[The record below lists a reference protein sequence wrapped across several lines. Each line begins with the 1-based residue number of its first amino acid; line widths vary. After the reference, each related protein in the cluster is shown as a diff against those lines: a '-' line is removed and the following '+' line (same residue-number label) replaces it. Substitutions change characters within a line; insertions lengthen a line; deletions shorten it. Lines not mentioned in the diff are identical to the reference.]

1 MTFGERMRALMAER
15 GIGVRQLA
23 TMVPCSP
30 GYLSRVSRDLK
41 RPSGQMAAA
50 LDKALDADGEL
61 VALVPGRTSM
71 WTAYGTTET
80 YAALTPDD
88 EERLLLAAQ
97 RPARLDRSVIEAL
110 TTTLAAQRRLEDAM
124 GPATLVMPLRSQLDM
139 LTAILREARGPLRD
153 PLGRI
158 VAEWTEYT
166 GWLHA
171 ACRIDDRALAFW
183 VRAVELADD
192 FNNGA
197 VAAHAT
203 AFPGY
208 LALRQKRYRGV
219 LRASHAALATP
230 GIHPAQDIYFSLRIA
245 RAHAAIRDHA
255 YARRLI
261 DDAAGRV
268 DTAGHPPP
276 VAYWCTSA
284 YIKTYL
290 GIALYELRAY
300 SDAVDLLRSG
310 LAEMPEE
317 QRGTEWMR
325 EAREALATAR
335 DRA

>member
-1 MTFGERMRALMAER
+1 MTFGERTRALMDER
-15 GIGVRQLA
+15 GVGVRQLA
-23 TMVPCSP
+23 AMAPCSP
-30 GYLSRVSRDLK
+30 GYLSRVLRDLK
-41 RPSGQMAAA
+41 RPSDQMAQA
-50 LDKALDADGEL
+50 LDEALDAGGEL
-61 VALVPGRTSM
+61 VALVPARRSA
-71 WTAYGTTET
+71 WTAYVTTET
-80 YAALTPDD
+80 YAALTPDE
-88 EERLLLAAQ
+88 EERLLLAAK

-124 GPATLVMPLRSQLDM
+124 GAATLVMSVRSQLDM
-139 LTAILREARGPLRD
+139 LTRTLREARGPLRD
-153 PLGRI
+153 SLGRI

-171 ACRIDDRALAFW
+171 ACRLDDRALAFW
-183 VRAVELADD
+183 GRAVELADD

-230 GIHPAQDIYFSLRIA
+230 GIHPAQGIYFNLRIA
-245 RAHAAIRDHA
+245 RAHTAIQDQT

-261 DDAAGRV
+261 AEAVGQV
-268 DTAGHPPP
+268 DNVSDPPP
-276 VAYWCTSA
+276 VAYWCTPA

-290 GIALYELRAY
+290 GIALYELRDY
-300 SDAVDLLRSG
+300 RDAVDLLRSG

-317 QRGTEWMR
+317 QRGAEWMR
-325 EAREALATAR
+325 EAREALATAQ

>member
-1 MTFGERMRALMAER
+1 MTLGERMRALMAER

-23 TMVPCSP
+23 AMAPCSP
-30 GYLSRVSRDLK
+30 GYLSRVIRDLK
-41 RPSGQMAAA
+41 RPSDQMVQA
-50 LDKALDADGEL
+50 LDDALDAGGEL
-61 VALVPGRTSM
+61 VALTPGRTSA
-71 WTAYGTTET
+71 WTAYVTTET
-80 YAALTPDD
+80 YAALTPED

-110 TTTLAAQRRLEDAM
+110 TITLAAQRRLEDAM
-124 GPATLVMPLRSQLDM
+124 GPAMLVMPLRKQLDM
-139 LTAILREARGPLRD
+139 LTAMLREARGPLRD
-153 PLGRI
+153 PLGRV

-183 VRAVELADD
+183 DRAVELADD
-192 FNNGA
+192 FNDGA

-230 GIHPAQDIYFSLRIA
+230 GVHPAQSIYFSLRIA
-245 RAHAAIRDHA
+245 RAHTAIRDHA
-255 YARRLI
+255 DARRLI
-261 DDAAGRV
+261 ADTAGRV
-268 DTAGHPPP
+268 DNVGDPPP
-276 VAYWCTSA
+276 VAYWCTPA

-290 GIALYELRAY
+290 GIALCELRDY
-300 SDAVDLLRSG
+300 RDAIVLLRSG

-317 QRGTEWMR
+317 QRGAEWMR
-325 EAREALATAR
+325 EAREALATAQ